1 MTTQPTPGSPRIT
14 LAAIAAAAITVAS
27 PCAQAC
33 GMELA
38 PRSRLVVRPG
48 EPIVR
53 SSGISVGARA
63 ITDTRLFADN
73 LAQRYDA
80 ATLRPYAQSRLAL
93 ARLVRGHLLSL
104 PGYKKPAVNIAE
116 EGKLELEWWNGD
128 KCFTIFLD
136 GERIDFLRGWGV
148 DMRNEMED
156 GELSPQH
163 LAAHW
168 AWLNS

>member
-1 MTTQPTPGSPRIT
+1 M
-14 LAAIAAAAITVAS
+14 
-27 PCAQAC
+27 
-33 GMELA
+33 
-38 PRSRLVVRPG
+38 
-48 EPIVR
+48 
-53 SSGISVGARA
+53 
-63 ITDTRLFADN
+63 
-73 LAQRYDA
+73 
-80 ATLRPYAQSRLAL
+80 
-93 ARLVRGHLLSL
+93 